1 MTSFLYQFY
10 NALKHSREWE
20 HPKVSDEP
28 ELKALF
34 GPADQR
40 MAGIF
45 KYFVWPD
52 RNAVLPPFFAR
63 GDLLVL
69 AYKASKAL

>member
-20 HPKVSDEP
+20 HPKVSDEA
-28 ELKALF
+28 ELIALF

-52 RNAVLPPFFAR
+52 NAILPPFLTR
-63 GDLLVL
+63 GDLLIL
-69 AYKASKAL
+69 AYKASKTL